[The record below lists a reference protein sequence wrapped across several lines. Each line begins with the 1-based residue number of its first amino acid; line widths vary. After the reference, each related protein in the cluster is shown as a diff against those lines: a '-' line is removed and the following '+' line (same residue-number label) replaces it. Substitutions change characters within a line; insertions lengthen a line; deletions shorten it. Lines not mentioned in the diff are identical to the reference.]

1 MITNTWTF
9 APAGVLGTGSADAR
23 PVSGVA
29 VRMPAV
35 APTVAF
41 QGIGLPIA
49 RLRVD
54 QVGTPPRGEYIAQRF
69 VAKHST
75 SAPFGAQ
82 NDGTTLG
89 FHTSSRPLS

>member
-9 APAGVLGTGSADAR
+9 CPAGVLGTGSADAR
-23 PVSGVA
+23 PVTGVA

-35 APTVAF
+35 SPTVEF
-41 QGIGLPIA
+41 QGTGLPIS
-49 RLRVD
+49 RRRVD
-54 QVGTPPRGEYIAQRF
+54 IVGTPPRGDYLAQRF

-75 SAPFGAQ
+75 Q

-89 FHTSSRPLS
+89 FHSSGRPLS

>member
-1 MITNTWTF
+1 MITTTWTF
-9 APAGVLGTGSADAR
+9 CPAGVLGAGSADAR
-23 PVSGVA
+23 PVSVVA
-29 VRMPAV
+29 ARMPAV

-69 VAKHST
+69 VAKHT
-75 SAPFGAQ
+75 GAPFGAQ

>member
-1 MITNTWTF
+1 MITTTWTF
-9 APAGVLGTGSADAR
+9 APAGVLGAGSADAR

-35 APTVAF
+35 APTVAV
-41 QGIGLPIA
+41 QGTGLPIA

-54 QVGTPPRGEYIAQRF
+54 QDGTPPRGEFLAQRF
-69 VAKHST
+69 VAKHT
-75 SAPFGAQ
+75 SGATFGAPI
-82 NDGTTLG
+82 DGTTLG